1 MLHLNFSCSAERQR
15 GRIQNNLSFS
25 TPVNGNAMD
34 YSRLSMNG
42 DDILSN
48 RLRVELDRSIAKH
61 LEAGKKESS
70 LVENDY
76 TGPLLLNYCSY

>member
-1 MLHLNFSCSAERQR
+1 
-15 GRIQNNLSFS
+15 
-25 TPVNGNAMD
+25 MD

-61 LEAGKKESS
+61 LEAGRIVFKDCNMTCMYRTDPVS
-70 LVENDY
+70 LKLDF
-76 TGPLLLNYCSY
+76 C